1 MFVTY
6 APIAKPEMLPSNV
19 FSNAQNSENSMK
31 IGKPFQKGQSGNPGG
46 RPKVVAEV
54 RDLAREHTVEAV
66 QTLVSIMTNPRSADA
81 ARVSAANALL
91 DRGYGKPPQHIT
103 GQHANFVALLPQPC
117 VTAEEWMAM
126 VEPRKALPNEHAN
139 PTDEPST

>member
-1 MFVTY
+1 
-6 APIAKPEMLPSNV
+6 
-19 FSNAQNSENSMK
+19 MK

-66 QTLVSIMTNPRSADA
+66 QTLVSIMTNPKSAPA

-91 DRGYGKPPQHIT
+91 DRGYGKPPQHVT
-103 GQHANFVALLPQPC
+103 GENANFVAWLPRPC
-117 VTAEEWMAM
+117 ETAEEWMAK
-126 VEPRKALPNEHAN
+126 VEPRKALSNENATS
-139 PTDEPST
+139 TDEPST